1 MPAAAPAA
9 EAPAA
14 EAAATEA
21 PAEEAPAA
29 EAAACTPGEGSI
41 AVLLPTAPRRP
52 VGRTYDR
59 RYFEEAFG
67 AAGVEFSI
75 VNAEGDAANQQ
86 TQAEQALTNGAKV
99 ISPVNLDSGSG
110 AAIIAKAKEAG
121 DVPSTTTA

>member
-52 VGRTYDR
+52 VGSNDR

>member
-1 MPAAAPAA
+1 MRKLFSGLSLFVLLALVVGGCAAPAAAPAA

-41 AVLLPTAPRRP
+41 AVLLPDSASSARWEND
-52 VGRTYDR
+52 DR

-99 ISPVNLDSGSG
+99 ILV
-110 AAIIAKAKEAG
+110 KE
-121 DVPSTTTA
+121 